1 MLHKSS
7 AAVVTPLRRCD
18 FFRGALTQPRIRILP
33 VPGIETAGETA
44 APYAFPFEGKVS
56 AEPTDE
62 VFLEAH

>member
-1 MLHKSS
+1 M
-7 AAVVTPLRRCD
+7 
-18 FFRGALTQPRIRILP
+18 QPRIRILP

-44 APYAFPFEGKVS
+44 ALYAFPFEGKVS